1 MSSRKHH
8 SPLCERRQLVR
19 GTNRLSSPTQHF
31 RKHTVSARLSEFPTY
46 EICRSFPSCSRGSRH
61 RERSAARPEAKCG
74 PPLPAPSRL
83 PRGPR
88 GPAPRAPPPPG
99 GKEGGPSGPRTGTAR
114 APCWKVAEPGLC
126 LCERRREPVCCA
138 GWGGAGGGERRGGR
152 RGDAGADHGRREAAG
167 GAERWC
173 GASGGG
179 RGGVSPL

>member
-46 EICRSFPSCSRGSRH
+46 EICRSFPSGSRGSRN

-88 GPAPRAPPPPG
+88 GPAPRAPPPPAG
-99 GKEGGPSGPRTGTAR
+99 RRAGRRGRAR
-114 APCWKVAEPGLC
+114 GRPGRHVGRLLSPGC
-126 LCERRREPVCCA
+126 VCA
-138 GWGGAGGGERRGGR
+138 SGAGSPFAARGGGGR
-152 RGDAGADHGRREAAG
+152 RRGAARRAA
-167 GAERWC
+167 R
-173 GASGGG
+173 G
-179 RGGVSPL
+179 RGRGSWTSRGCRRR